1 VNSPANH
8 ELTSTARLRRRVL
21 WFGIVLIALIVV
33 ADGYEGWQNY
43 RVAVDSSQQ
52 TIGLLSRAF
61 ADQTARIVQE
71 LDFALADFAE
81 WNARADG
88 TVATPDIVREQLL
101 THIARLPYVH
111 SAAVFGV
118 DGLRRAT
125 TELSPATGVSI
136 AGLPIFSVP
145 QYTQPDALYIGT
157 PRVGRFDG
165 YRTFAVSRRLRTADG
180 RFAGVVVV
188 RVAFEYLARFYAA
201 VDIRPGAEI
210 RLLRTDGVDLAHYP
224 SVVAVSSSALAET
237 ESSPPGSDGKR
248 IISRQAVS
256 HYPLVVEVDQ
266 RWAQAL
272 APWWRQELA
281 NAARTMALA
290 VLAGLLL
297 AALATAVRRREEAE
311 AARRAFE
318 SRLQEARKAE
328 AISLLAASVAHDFN
342 NVLGA
347 IVGYGELARAEA
359 LPDSPMHSK
368 LGRLLAAAERARL
381 LVRRV
386 LTFDTSRTVR
396 YETVVFGP
404 VVLEV
409 IDQLQATLPA
419 AIKLEYTLPDLPVA
433 THGDATEIHQV
444 IMNLCTNAVQSMPN
458 GGTLTILLSPTFVTA
473 GRSFAVGQ
481 VEPGE
486 WVCLS
491 VVDQG
496 VGIGA
501 EALERIFDPL
511 HTGNAAGQG
520 TGIGLTVVRNIIAN
534 THGAIDVESVAN
546 AGSRFTVYWRRKRVD
561 ACAPGPEERAAIRRP
576 GGGQTILIVDD
587 EPQLV
592 ALVEELT
599 ASLGYEPV
607 GFSDPQ
613 RALNSLRQ
621 DPGRFDAVITDER
634 MPGLRGTAFAK
645 AVSDLRPD
653 LPVILVTGYR
663 VAELDLEA
671 RRCGIRH
678 ILDKPLTLDEL
689 ARVLSDVFGANQGS
703 SGKSTV
709 GI

>member
-1 VNSPANH
+1 V
-8 ELTSTARLRRRVL
+8 
-21 WFGIVLIALIVV
+21 WFGVVLIALIVI
-33 ADGYEGWQNY
+33 ADVYEGWQDY
-43 RVAVDSSQQ
+43 RVAVESSQQ
-52 TIGLLSRAF
+52 TMNLLSRAF

-101 THIARLPYVH
+101 THISRLPYVH
-111 SAAVFGV
+111 SAAVFGT
-118 DGLRRAT
+118 DGMRRAT
-125 TELSPATGVSI
+125 TEPNAPAGVNISEF
-136 AGLPIFSVP
+136 PIFSVP
-145 QYTQPDALYIGT
+145 QHTEPDALYIGT

-165 YRTFAVSRRLRTADG
+165 YRTFAVSRRLHTANG
-180 RFAGVVVV
+180 RFAGVVAV

-201 VDIRPGAEI
+201 VDISPGAEI
-210 RLLRTDGVDLAHYP
+210 RLLRAGDIDLAHYP
-224 SVVAVSSSALAET
+224 SAAAPLGSAQR
-237 ESSPPGSDGKR
+237 SDGKR

-256 HYPLVVEVDQ
+256 GYPLVVEVDQ
-266 RWAQAL
+266 PWSRAL
-272 APWWRQELA
+272 APWRQQELA
-281 NAARTMALA
+281 NAGRTLALA

-297 AALATAVRRREEAE
+297 GALATAIRRREEAE
-311 AARRAFE
+311 AARRASE

-347 IVGYGELARAEA
+347 IVGYGELARTEA
-359 LPDSPMHSK
+359 GPGTTLHSK
-368 LGRLLAAAERARL
+368 LDRLLAAAERARQ

-386 LTFDTSRTVR
+386 LTFDTSRTVQ
-396 YETVVFGP
+396 YEPVLLGP

-419 AIKLEYTLPDLPVA
+419 TIKAAAALPEFPMAVR
-433 THGDATEIHQV
+433 GDATEIHQV
-444 IMNLCTNAVQSMPN
+444 IMNLCTNAVQSMPR
-458 GGTLTILLSPTFVTA
+458 GGTLTVQLSPQTISA
-473 GRSFAVGQ
+473 ARPYAVGE

-491 VVDQG
+491 VIDQG

-501 EALERIFDPL
+501 EPLGKIFDPL
-511 HTGNAAGQG
+511 HTGNAIGQG
-520 TGIGLTVVRNIIAN
+520 TGIGLTVVRNIVVSMK
-534 THGAIDVESVAN
+534 GAVDVESTPN
-546 AGSRFTVYWRRKRVD
+546 AGSRFTVYWRR
-561 ACAPGPEERAAIRRP
+561 ERADARQSSAAESAATRRS

-613 RALNSLRQ
+613 RALDSLRQ
-621 DPGRFDAVITDER
+621 DPGRYDAVITDER
-634 MPGLRGTAFAK
+634 MPGLRGTTFAR
-645 AVSDLRPD
+645 ALLELRPD

-678 ILDKPLTLDEL
+678 ILDKPLRLQEL
-689 ARVLSDVFGANQGS
+689 SRALSEVFHAEPESHARPA
-703 SGKSTV
+703 
-709 GI
+709 IEM